1 MVRCTRTPSPCNAK
15 DAPRSAMEVCPP
27 PRRSLCE
34 GTQPHPG
41 AARPKAAHPPRPRCT
56 TCSASHS
63 SWGYLGRY
71 KPIPHPARAGI
82 HPQRWAERFGGG
94 RAGTCCP
101 SWGRGGMP
109 SPEGTWRSQ
118 LRLAGGAG
126 QGQALPEPV
135 HPVEPQGQLCFRHG
149 FQGFGRSEG
158 EFGLIGQAGLG
169 ALGVSGAPRLEGE
182 RREVRGELRWVP
194 QPWSAS
200 LDAAMRCSCVSSGGR
215 CWDGAARVRLS
226 RIQGCSV
233 LDPQLSQHTSV
244 VQIQCQLEASSISCS
259 KHVQPLPLP
268 PAIARSRFP
277 LQAGSTLHFKASR
290 CRSRRL

>member
-1 MVRCTRTPSPCNAK
+1 MQCQRRPKVSDGGLPTSTEVSVRGHPTS
-15 DAPRSAMEVCPP
+15 PRSSEAKGSSSSSATLHNMQCLPLLGLFGQIQTDP
-27 PRRSLCE
+27 TP
-34 GTQPHPG
+34 GTC
-41 AARPKAAHPPRPRCT
+41 RHPPAEVGRDVWRWP
-56 TCSASHS
+56 
-63 SWGYLGRY
+63 GRY
-71 KPIPHPARAGI
+71 VLPVPG
-82 HPQRWAERFGGG
+82 Q
-94 RAGTCCP
+94 
-101 SWGRGGMP
+101 GGMP

-194 QPWSAS
+194 QPRSAP
-200 LDAAMRCSCVSSGGR
+200 LDAAMRCSCLSSGGW

-233 LDPQLSQHTSV
+233 LVPQLSQHTNV
-244 VQIQCQLEASSISCS
+244 V
-259 KHVQPLPLP
+259 
-268 PAIARSRFP
+268 
-277 LQAGSTLHFKASR
+277 
-290 CRSRRL
+290 

>member
-1 MVRCTRTPSPCNAK
+1 MRAPNLTLEQRGQRQLILLGHAAQRAAPPAPPGVIWADTNRSHTRHAPASTRRGGQRGLAVAGQVR
-15 DAPRSAMEVCPP
+15 
-27 PRRSLCE
+27 
-34 GTQPHPG
+34 
-41 AARPKAAHPPRPRCT
+41 AARP
-56 TCSASHS
+56 
-63 SWGYLGRY
+63 G
-71 KPIPHPARAGI
+71 AGG
-82 HPQRWAERFGGG
+82 E
-94 RAGTCCP
+94 
-101 SWGRGGMP
+101 MP

-290 CRSRRL
+290 CRSGRL